1 MTSSSVRALTEEHA
15 PVHWRKRT
23 LTAILLLAVLFAA
36 PGAVWLFQRRLI
48 YFPSRWLP
56 PLESVL
62 PGWRDVALHTEDG
75 LEIGAWLHPPV
86 PHETVIIVFNGNA
99 GNRGDRVSLGAALAA
114 EGFGVLLVDYRGYG
128 SNAGRPTE
136 QGLSLDARAARRYFD
151 EHWPDHG
158 VCYFGE
164 SLGAAVAV
172 ELATDTRPDALILRS
187 PFTSLDDVARTHYP
201 ILPVGLLLRDRYPS
215 LERIGELDVPLLVIA
230 GSADSIV
237 PPEQSE
243 ELFAA
248 AADPVRLLMVEGAD
262 HNDYELLAGA
272 ELVEAVSDFLSR

>member
-1 MTSSSVRALTEEHA
+1 M
-15 PVHWRKRT
+15 HWRRRT
-23 LTAILLLAVLFAA
+23 LTAILLLAVLLAA

-62 PGWRDVALHTEDG
+62 PGWRDVTLHTGDG
-75 LEIGAWLHPPV
+75 LEIGAWLHSPAARR
-86 PHETVIIVFNGNA
+86 TVIIVFNGNA
-99 GNRGDRVSLGAALAA
+99 GNRGDRISLGAALAA
-114 EGFGVLLVDYRGYG
+114 EGLGVLLIDYRGYG
-128 SNAGRPTE
+128 SSEGRPTE
-136 QGLSLDARAARRYFD
+136 QGLSLDARAARLYVD
-151 EHWPDHG
+151 EHWPDHP
-158 VCYFGE
+158 VAYFGE

-172 ELATDTRPDALILRS
+172 ELATDIRPDALILRS
-187 PFTSLDDVARTHYP
+187 PFTSLDDVARVHYP

-237 PPEQSE
+237 PSEQSE

-248 AADPVRLLMVEGAD
+248 AADPVRLLMIEGAD
-262 HNDYELLAGA
+262 HNDYELLAGP
-272 ELVEAVSDFLSR
+272 ELVEAVTEFVGR